1 MIKINSIFTTRKI
14 NFISLIISIIIFLL
28 INFIFIN
35 PLGKDQNFEENDK
48 VHKISKV
55 NQENQSEQDNNK
67 DNKNNENNENNEKEE
82 LNLDFWCIEIPSISL
97 KAPISS
103 GVDLNTLERAVGHFD
118 DTSLKLRKYWLSCT

>member
-48 VHKISKV
+48 SSKISKIT
-55 NQENQSEQDNNK
+55 QENKNEQDNN
-67 DNKNNENNENNEKEE
+67 NNNYNENEE
-82 LNLDFWCIEIPSISL
+82 LNLDFWYIEIPSVSL

-103 GVDLNTLERAVGHFD
+103 GVDLNTLKKAVGHFD
-118 DTSLKLRKYWLSCT
+118 NTSLCYGNIGLAAHNRRI